1 MSSGIGSVG
10 GCETAR
16 CLRSGL
22 GVPRDDGQIG
32 TSVGSAGSLHDVEC
46 RDRTAET
53 LSSTFPRSSRTA
65 TASTARATRLL
76 IRICPSLASAHNR
89 GRCHLRLKYPS
100 SGLGAR
106 DLNAVSIICGALFL
120 LGDAGLSDR
129 H

>member
-1 MSSGIGSVG
+1 MANALVEDHAPGSFTTTVK
-10 GCETAR
+10 
-16 CLRSGL
+16 L
-22 GVPRDDGQIG
+22 GRA
-32 TSVGSAGSLHDVEC
+32 SAVLMLCATLKAATG
-46 RDRTAET
+46 RRRP

>member
-1 MSSGIGSVG
+1 MPLRDLRVVQDQAPGPLATTVKLGRASAALVLCPMLNAAIG
-10 GCETAR
+10 R
-16 CLRSGL
+16 RR
-22 GVPRDDGQIG
+22 P
-32 TSVGSAGSLHDVEC
+32 
-46 RDRTAET
+46 

-89 GRCHLRLKYPS
+89 GRGHLRLKYPS